1 MSDFRSERDF
11 AKMELQ
17 FPQLKLATAAE
28 FMALWR
34 KEMSVVTVRLPE
46 DQHQRL
52 KAMAQARGISLNKL
66 FEQLT
71 AQALTENDIELRY
84 RRLVATGS
92 PARGLE
98 LLDKLDR
105 SEQEH

>member
-1 MSDFRSERDF
+1 
-11 AKMELQ
+11 
-17 FPQLKLATAAE
+17 
-28 FMALWR
+28 
-34 KEMSVVTVRLPE
+34 MSVVTLRLPE

-52 KAMAQARGISLNKL
+52 KSMAQARGISLNKL

-84 RRLVATGS
+84 RRMAAVGS
-92 PARGLE
+92 PKRGLE

-105 SEQEH
+105 AENGH

>member
-1 MSDFRSERDF
+1 
-11 AKMELQ
+11 
-17 FPQLKLATAAE
+17 
-28 FMALWR
+28 
-34 KEMSVVTVRLPE
+34 MSVVTVRLPE

-71 AQALTENDIELRY
+71 AQALTENDFELRY
-84 RRLVATGS
+84 RRMAATGS
-92 PARGLE
+92 HTRGLE